1 MRVIVI
7 NGERKSLEVAEID
20 GQSDIVRL
28 IGHDCV
34 ISDEIDDKDAVYFDE
49 ECFIRGST
57 GKFQIDKLAPISGI
71 AVVAGVAVGGQ
82 PTGVT
87 ASPDLLK
94 GRIKFL

>member
-7 NGERKSLEVAEID
+7 NGECKSLEVAEID

-57 GKFQIDKLAPISGI
+57 GKFQIDKLAPISGT

-82 PTGVT
+82 PTAVT
-87 ASPDLLK
+87 ASAELLK
-94 GRIKFL
+94 ERIKFL